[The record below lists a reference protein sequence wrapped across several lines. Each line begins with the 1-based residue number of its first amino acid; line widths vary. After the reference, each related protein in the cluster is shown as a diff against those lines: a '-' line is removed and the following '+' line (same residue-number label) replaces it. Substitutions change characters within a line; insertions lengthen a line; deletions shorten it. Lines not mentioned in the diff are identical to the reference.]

1 MNYVYISIIYRL
13 FLYFSLPHCGR
24 GLRQTGPL
32 AGQFAESAIVFP
44 ARDPKLG
51 VRPEVH
57 QIGGDMVSTW
67 VAKP

>member
-1 MNYVYISIIYRL
+1 MNYVYISTIYAIYL
-13 FLYFSLPHCGR
+13 GSFAFVWGR
-24 GLRQTGPL
+24 GLRQMGPL

-44 ARDPKLG
+44 ACDPKLG